1 MRAYMAIA
9 DEHTCVTAY
18 SKELLQRGVDHVRS
32 GKPGLEADGTIT
44 KTGAL
49 LPEGSQWTAYISPQG
64 VIQWVDTLL
73 KQLPAELNF
82 RLPPFPASDPIGAAV
97 RVKPDGLD
105 AELVLPDTVIAGIG
119 QYVGL
124 IQQMMQGGGQ
134 LP

>member
-1 MRAYMAIA
+1 MTR
-9 DEHTCVTAY
+9 
-18 SKELLQRGVDHVRS
+18 
-32 GKPGLEADGTIT
+32 
-44 KTGAL
+44 
-49 LPEGSQWTAYISPQG
+49 
-64 VIQWVDTLL
+64 
-73 KQLPAELNF
+73 F
-82 RLPPFPASDPIGAAV
+82 GAA